1 MTRRRPRIFSAITRG
16 DYESSMAVIVVD
28 SPFYLNDLSM
38 ELHYIAYWSSCL
50 SVLLSPLPM
59 S

>member
-16 DYESSMAVIVVD
+16 DYESRMAVAVVD

-38 ELHYIAYWSSCL
+38 ELY
-50 SVLLSPLPM
+50 
-59 S
+59 